1 MERNDME
8 ATTKTMDIDS
18 ILKKA
23 VELVASDIHIKV
35 GLPPIVRRY
44 GALIP
49 LRDYPKLNNEHIAAF
64 ADSIMNQY
72 QKAKFETTNEIDF
85 AYSLSQIGRFRVN
98 CFRQRGSYGMVFRIV
113 PTDPPKLDELNLP
126 EIVKHISLEQKGLVL
141 VTGTTGS
148 GKSTTLA
155 GICNHINTNRNC
167 HILTIEDPIEF
178 LHRDRKSIINQRE
191 VGSDTNSF
199 ALALRAALR
208 QDPDVILVGEMRDK
222 ETIEIAL
229 TAAETGHLVLSTL
242 HTLDAVETIMRIV
255 TVYPPHQHLQVRL
268 QLAGVLKAVISQR
281 LLPKKDGK
289 GMVPACEILVS
300 TARIRECIIDEHR
313 TDEVPDA
320 IAQGTVNYGM
330 QTFDQS
336 LMSLVKSDLVQ
347 YHEALRH
354 STNPSDFAL
363 RMKGIMGTSDGKW
376 DMFEGKEPEPET
388 EKELVRSE
396 MSKNGKRFKDS
407 E

>member
-1 MERNDME
+1 MAEDGVSVSVNVSID
-8 ATTKTMDIDS
+8 DI
-18 ILKKA
+18 LNKA
-23 VELVASDIHIKV
+23 VELKASDVHLKV
-35 GLPPIVRRY
+35 GLPPVFRRY
-44 GALIP
+44 GALVP
-49 LRDYPKLNNEHIAAF
+49 VREYAKLSNDDIAVMAE
-64 ADSIMNQY
+64 AIMNPY
-72 QKAKFETTNEIDF
+72 QKAKFETTNEIDL
-85 AYSLSQIGRFRVN
+85 AYSLEEIGRFRVN
-98 CFRQRGSYGMVFRIV
+98 CFRQRGNYGLVFRTV
-113 PTDPPKLDELNLP
+113 PTNPPKLDDLNLP
-126 EIVKHISLEQKGLVL
+126 EVIKRISLEQKGLIL

-155 GICNHINTNRNC
+155 AMVNHINTNRNC

-222 ETIEIAL
+222 ETIDIAL
-229 TAAETGHLVLSTL
+229 TAAETGHLVFSTL

-268 QLAGVLKAVISQR
+268 QLAGVLKAVVSQR
-281 LLPKKDGK
+281 LLPKQDTK
-289 GMVPACEILVS
+289 GMVPACEVLVS
-300 TARIRECIIDEHR
+300 TARIRECIVDEHR
-313 TDEVPDA
+313 TEEIPDA

-336 LMSLVKSDLVQ
+336 LMHLVKSELVS

-354 STNPSDFAL
+354 STNPNDFAL
-363 RMKGIMGTSDGKW
+363 RMKGIKGTSDGKW
-376 DMFEGKEPEPET
+376 DMFEGEGKGEADEI
-388 EKELVRSE
+388 VRTE
-396 MSKNGKRFKDS
+396 MSKDGERTNDF
-407 E
+407 